1 MAWARWEQ
9 DAGNPKAVFRYSV
22 QSRTSRYNVWG
33 CCLPEG
39 DGTNGF
45 DLIVPYDGE
54 VSIDPV
60 SGAVVRLE
68 AIADLGPFV
77 PLLRSD
83 IVVEYGPVE
92 IGGKT
97 YVCPVKSVSVM
108 TTRSVAFLK
117 EWDEG
122 FRNFGPTNNDERH
135 HLRQL
140 SFVSSQ
146 SRMMT
151 GVNPSSDQPEPN
163 PPRLVPTTK

>member
-1 MAWARWEQ
+1 
-9 DAGNPKAVFRYSV
+9 V

-45 DLIVPYDGE
+45 DLIAPYHGE

-68 AIADLGPFV
+68 AIADLGSFV

-83 IVVEYGPVE
+83 IVVEYSPVE

-97 YVCPVKSVSVM
+97 YLCPVKSVSVM
-108 TTRSVAFLK
+108 TSRSVAFLK

-122 FRNFGPTNNDERH
+122 FRTFGPYATTMNDITYDSY
-135 HLRQL
+135 HLFRAE
-140 SFVSSQ
+140 
-146 SRMMT
+146 SRMLT
-151 GVNPSSDQPEPN
+151 GVNPSSEQSDPT
-163 PPRLVPTTK
+163 PPRLEPTTR